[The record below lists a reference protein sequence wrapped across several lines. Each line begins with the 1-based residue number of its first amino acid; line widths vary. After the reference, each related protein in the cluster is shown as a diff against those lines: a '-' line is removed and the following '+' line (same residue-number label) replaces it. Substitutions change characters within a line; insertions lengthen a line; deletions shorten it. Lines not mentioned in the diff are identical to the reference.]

1 MADQYASTGS
11 EALDTAISAAY
22 KQVYGNLGPTE
33 SQRSVE
39 LESRLRNGDISV
51 RDFVAGL
58 AKSDLY
64 KQSYFFRTS
73 PIRGIELNLKHLLG
87 RPPISQA
94 EVSACISLIAE
105 QGYDAL
111 VDKITHSGEYL
122 EVFGTDTVPYLRA
135 WTSEAG
141 FHCSTFVN
149 HSQVTQGNAA
159 SDTITE
165 GRSQLVMALN
175 NARNIS
181 TKQGFDVSGFVYSKA
196 VQDPTSGAFKRMFNP
211 KTTKNWV

>member
-11 EALDTAISAAY
+11 DALENAISAAY

-39 LESRLRNGDISV
+39 LESQLRNGDISV

-196 VQDPTSGAFKRMFNP
+196 VQDPTSGAFKRMFTS
-211 KTTKNWV
+211 KTSKNWV